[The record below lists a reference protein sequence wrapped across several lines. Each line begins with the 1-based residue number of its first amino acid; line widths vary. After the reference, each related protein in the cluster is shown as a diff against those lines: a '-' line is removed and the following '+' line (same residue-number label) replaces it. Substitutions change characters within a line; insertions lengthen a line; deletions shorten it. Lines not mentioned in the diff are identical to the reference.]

1 MHEGWRWIFDWGERV
16 APKPYLL
23 ILEWTFFLLFSFSLS
38 LPHAGFS
45 QSTITVT
52 SGCTRSGDG
61 AGPRRPSAVEGLLLG
76 KQRPGA
82 AAYRGRCGLHAAGQG
97 RSQAS
102 SFFCLLHPLN
112 SPVPPCCHMPFS
124 SRWTKSP
131 HTLCS
136 LTQLFGLTVPLPH
149 MHGLFNRMFL

>member
-16 APKPYLL
+16 APKPYLLILEWTFFLLFSFSLSLPQTGFSKSTITVTSGCTRGEDGAPKPYLL

-52 SGCTRSGDG
+52 SGCTRGGDG

-97 RSQAS
+97 RSQAFFTS
-102 SFFCLLHPLN
+102 S
-112 SPVPPCCHMPFS
+112 
-124 SRWTKSP
+124 
-131 HTLCS
+131 TL
-136 LTQLFGLTVPLPH
+136 
-149 MHGLFNRMFL
+149 